1 MVSNTLELL
10 EKEILRLKSKIK
22 SVQLCFSTDSFMYGY
37 SEIKVMA
44 PVSSRK
50 LNTAGIKCVALIKGR
65 HS

>member
-10 EKEILRLKSKIK
+10 EKEILRLKSKI
-22 SVQLCFSTDSFMYGY
+22 STDSFMYGY

-44 PVSSRK
+44 LVSIRK